1 MKKRLIILLS
11 IILLIIFL
19 ILFISLYDFRIKE
32 IETIDL
38 INVELDKCIDGDTA
52 WFKINGKNKKYR
64 FLAIDAKEL
73 DTTDGKLAR
82 DYVCEIL
89 TNAKKIEIK
98 YDKLG
103 EIKDKYEREL
113 VWVYVDNNLLQEKIL
128 ENGYARIKYIYA
140 NYDYLENLIAI
151 ENKAIKN
158 KVGIWKNYSSK
169 TYNDYYEVT
178 FDYTYMKKSIKVLK
192 NNKVDLIDNPIVDGC
207 KFIGWVNGNN
217 LFDLSTKIKKDY
229 NLVAK
234 FDC

>member
-32 IETIDL
+32 IETTDL

-73 DTTDGKLAR
+73 DTTDGKLAS
-82 DYVCEIL
+82 DYVCDIL

-103 EIKDKYEREL
+103 EIKDKY
-113 VWVYVDNNLLQEKIL
+113 
-128 ENGYARIKYIYA
+128 
-140 NYDYLENLIAI
+140 
-151 ENKAIKN
+151 
-158 KVGIWKNYSSK
+158 
-169 TYNDYYEVT
+169 
-178 FDYTYMKKSIKVLK
+178 
-192 NNKVDLIDNPIVDGC
+192 
-207 KFIGWVNGNN
+207 
-217 LFDLSTKIKKDY
+217 
-229 NLVAK
+229 
-234 FDC
+234 